1 MDSGF
6 AKFRGLLGPMGIFS
20 RLLLLNKV

>member
-6 AKFRGLLGPMGIFS
+6 AKFRGLLGLMGIFR